1 MKNILL
7 TFILVFGSFSFAMHH
22 EKDEFVKP
30 EPTFKMA
37 LLSTYELGKGSSYGA
52 LQREMIQYQKDQVKS
67 GYSACGLY
75 KHEFG
80 SIRGFYTYCYFND
93 LEHFASIMDSRGPDN
108 LNERQNFASHTDHI
122 VNVQERNLTAGPPYV
137 VYVKYVFASSLSINE
152 ADSAA
157 RKIFEV
163 YNTAFGGCNMFGHYW
178 GPENATYFTCGYENY
193 SDFAVKSTK
202 VSEIMVANL
211 ADVALHVVSH
221 SDDLL
226 SKVDLN

>member
-7 TFILVFGSFSFAMHH
+7 TTLFVFGSMSFAMHH
-22 EKDEFVKP
+22 EKDEAVKP
-30 EPTFKMA
+30 EVTNKMA

-52 LQREMIQYQKDQVKS
+52 LQREMIQYQKDQVES
-67 GYSACGLY
+67 GFNACGLY

-93 LEHFASIMDSRGPDN
+93 LEQFASIMDSRGPDN

-122 VNVQERNLTAGPPYV
+122 VNVQERNMLVAPPYV

-152 ADSAA
+152 ADAAA
-157 RKIFEV
+157 RQIFDL

-193 SDFAVKSTK
+193 SDFAVKSGK
-202 VSEIMVANL
+202 LSEIMVANL
-211 ADVALHVVSH
+211 ADVSLNVVSH

-226 SKVDLN
+226 SKIDLN